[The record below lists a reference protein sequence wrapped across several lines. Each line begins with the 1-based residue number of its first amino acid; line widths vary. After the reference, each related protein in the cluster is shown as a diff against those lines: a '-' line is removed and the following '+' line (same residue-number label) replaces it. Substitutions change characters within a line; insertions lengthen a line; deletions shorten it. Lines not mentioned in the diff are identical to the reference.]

1 MSAPGSVGPHGPHSF
16 HHMSNVKLNQA
27 QGTDS
32 NWDFAGKRLEQQI
45 GGTDFVSSESTLL
58 LTTPRATY
66 DDEAIRM
73 AVAVGLVQDISFNQQ
88 RQATQIYEVGSRRK
102 YTFSSGRTSGQMSL
116 SRVLFDG
123 QSLMK
128 AVTREEQID
137 LVGSDFVQTGDPS
150 TAGDIAGYGDFYVN
164 LGASLF
170 SKPVG
175 LIMVFRDLGNQNIG
189 ALFFREAYMISHRM
203 GISSRQ
209 PFLSESVSVLYEG
222 ILPLQHRQGAGP
234 NANIKL
240 PFGIGG

>member
-1 MSAPGSVGPHGPHSF
+1 
-16 HHMSNVKLNQA
+16 MSNVKLNQA

-137 LVGSDFVQTGDPS
+137 LVHGRRHRRVRRLLRQPRRE
-150 TAGDIAGYGDFYVN
+150 
-164 LGASLF
+164 SLF
-170 SKPVG
+170 EARRADHGFSRPGQPEHRRPLLSRGVH
-175 LIMVFRDLGNQNIG
+175 DLSPDG
-189 ALFFREAYMISHRM
+189 H
-203 GISSRQ
+203 
-209 PFLSESVSVLYEG
+209 
-222 ILPLQHRQGAGP
+222 
-234 NANIKL
+234 
-240 PFGIGG
+240 